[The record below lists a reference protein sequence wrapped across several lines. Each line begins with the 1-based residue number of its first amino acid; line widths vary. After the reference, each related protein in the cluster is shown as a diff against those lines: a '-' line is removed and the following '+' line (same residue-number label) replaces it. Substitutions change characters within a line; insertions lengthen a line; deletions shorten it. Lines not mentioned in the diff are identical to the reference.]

1 MLMEN
6 LFVKIKTLKN
16 NNKEF
21 EVIIIHFKNTVNI
34 LIRKYNLESHYNDI
48 LYHLWNILKKIDLN
62 KFNTEND
69 LHKYIS
75 RSLKRYCL
83 DICNKKNRDKKI
95 IYNSEI
101 TNIKLNLMENSCSN
115 YLNFEFNDLISILPE
130 NQRKILYMK
139 FFEDMKECDIAKKL
153 HMSRQAVYKN
163 KVLALKKLEPIVNK
177 LINI

>member
-83 DICNKKNRDKKI
+83 DICNKKIGIKK
-95 IYNSEI
+95 
-101 TNIKLNLMENSCSN
+101 
-115 YLNFEFNDLISILPE
+115 
-130 NQRKILYMK
+130 
-139 FFEDMKECDIAKKL
+139 
-153 HMSRQAVYKN
+153 
-163 KVLALKKLEPIVNK
+163 
-177 LINI
+177 